1 MAAML
6 PPHHSRVG
14 FLPFCHPCENDPKN
28 SKIKP
33 QKQAMIVMVPMA
45 PQQFAAMVPIATK
58 PHQQIAAMAM
68 VPIATKPHQQFAAM
82 VPKPQQQITVEN
94 VSIIPIQTD
103 YHIAGMHGPI
113 QTVILGVRHDNMCV
127 ALGGRIDTNETEA
140 EAMNRECMEES
151 FGSLYLGNA
160 TLQKCP
166 RHIKRSHAV
175 SMIRFTGPF
184 TTKAFLE
191 NKKRYGKGSPAE
203 FNEINALVRFN
214 LDQFITLYQTNP
226 KVQHVQ
232 MQTVDGHTMI
242 VCKWAIDSIFRCLR
256 NNFHMICPEIKLKEY
271 QYNGSKRWLQGA
283 RHFKI

>member
-6 PPHHSRVG
+6 PSHHSRVG
-14 FLPFCHPCENDPKN
+14 HLPFRQPRKNDPKK
-28 SKIKP
+28 STTVVT
-33 QKQAMIVMVPMA
+33 KQ

-58 PHQQIAAMAM
+58 SHHQFAAMAM
-68 VPIATKPHQQFAAM
+68 VPMAPKPLQQFAAM
-82 VPKPQQQITVEN
+82 APKQHNVVEN

-103 YHIAGMHGPI
+103 YKSGMHSPI

-127 ALGGRIDTNETEA
+127 ALGGGIHRNETIH
-140 EAMNRECMEES
+140 EAMNRECLEES

-160 TLQKCP
+160 TLQKCQ

-175 SMIRFTGPF
+175 SMIRFTGSF

-191 NKKRYGKGSPAE
+191 NKQRYGKGSPAE
-203 FNEINALVRFN
+203 FNEITAMVRFDLN
-214 LDQFITLYQTNP
+214 HFIALYQSNP

-232 MQTVDGHTMI
+232 MQTVDGHSMI
-242 VCKWAIDSIFRCLR
+242 VCKWAIDSIFRCLQ
-256 NNFHMICPEIKLKEY
+256 NNFHMICPEIKVKEY
-271 QYNGSKRWLQGA
+271 QYNGSKLWLQGA